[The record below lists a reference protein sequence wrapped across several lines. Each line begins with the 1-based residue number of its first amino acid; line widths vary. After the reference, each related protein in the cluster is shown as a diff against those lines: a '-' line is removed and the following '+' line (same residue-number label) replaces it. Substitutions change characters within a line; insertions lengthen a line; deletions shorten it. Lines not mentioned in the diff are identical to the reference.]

1 MTSPEFATSEAGGV
15 QLQAL
20 HTLAGLGWQYLPRD
34 EAEAARHGRLG
45 ETLLDTMLA
54 DALQRLNVVTHRGR
68 AYPITDGAIVEAIGR
83 LKAATADTARGAQG
97 TNARA
102 TDLIRLGTSVDM
114 MVEGDIRGRQLR
126 FVDWDTPDKDTP
138 GNNVFH
144 MTAEYAVECTRGGTG
159 RTGGHRR
166 PDIVLFVNGIPVVVI
181 EVKTSAADA
190 GQGVSQSIRNQGT
203 DEIPRLFATA
213 QILIAAN
220 PHDPRYATAGTPAQF
235 WGGWREQDLGPTTID
250 RAVNAVLDPATTD
263 AIFADFA
270 DHRRRHDR
278 VMEDTGRFA
287 TALDE
292 MLVALCNPA
301 RLLEL
306 IRSYVLVDDGLKK
319 IARYQQYF
327 GVRRALERLQQRDAS
342 DTGADRRR
350 GGVIWHTQGSGK
362 SLTMVMLAD
371 AIVRTIPRARLV
383 LVTDRVDLDIQLRD
397 TFRAAGKTV
406 EQARTG
412 RHLLELIAARTDIVT
427 TIIDKFDSGLNADAR
442 FHDDDADVFLLVDES
457 HRGQT
462 VKDDD
467 SLHARMRRVFP
478 RGCYIGFTGTPLLK
492 AERSTFDRFGGL
504 IHAYKIDEAVADKAV
519 VPLLYEGR
527 HVDMSVDGGT
537 LDRWFER
544 AVKGLSPGQVAD
556 LKRRMARGREVRGAE
571 PWLREVA
578 LDVSEDYT
586 RNWQHTP
593 YKAQLV
599 APSKRAAVVLH
610 RLLEEFGQV
619 TSEVVM
625 SDDDDRDGATGVN
638 EESDDVVRTHLAAI
652 KANHGALKTYETSVI
667 RRFKGPGSP
676 ELVIVVDKLLTG
688 FDAPRNRI
696 LYLARPLR
704 EHGLLQAIARVNRLF
719 ETEDETKEDGRI
731 VDYAGIL
738 DNLDDALTSY
748 SAFEGYDEGDVS
760 RALVSIREQT
770 ETLPDRHAALLDL
783 FKGIANAA
791 DQEAYERHLA
801 DEIIRRDFYDRLR
814 AYAKALATAFS
825 SEGFIRETSERQ
837 IGRYKADLKRFENLR
852 RAVAHRYA
860 DSMSAKD
867 MREHEARIRKLL
879 DRHIDADGV
888 TEIVPPVNIF
898 DETAFKSAVE
908 DATGS
913 TASVADSI
921 ASATARTITERMEED
936 PVFYTRFS
944 ALVAAA
950 IEEFRAGRLAEAAYL
965 TRVRDIREQVVRQGA
980 GDDIPEPVRGDD
992 LAVAIWR
999 AAGDVLSDGP
1009 ETAVEIGKAFAA
1021 IVRAHRR
1028 VGWHHDS
1035 DVENAIR
1042 NAMDDY
1048 LYDEIKH
1055 GRGLSTLE
1063 TDTMDQLIDRSV
1075 AIARRQVAE

>member
-1 MTSPEFATSEAGGV
+1 MTSPDFATSEAGGV

-20 HTLAGLGWQYLPRD
+20 HTLAGLGWQYLPRA

-45 ETLLDTMLA
+45 ETLLDTVLV
-54 DALQRLNVVTHRGR
+54 DALKRLNRVEQRGR
-68 AYPITDGAIVEAIGR
+68 SYPLTDGAVVEAIGR
-83 LKAATADTARGAQG
+83 LKAATTDTAMGAQG
-97 TNARA
+97 TNAHA

-114 MVEGDIRGRQLR
+114 MVEGDVRGRQLR
-126 FVDWDTPDKDTP
+126 FIDWEAPE
-138 GNNVFH
+138 NNVFH
-144 MTAEYAVECTRGGTG
+144 MTAEYSVECTRGTG
-159 RTGGHRR
+159 YRR

-181 EVKTSAADA
+181 EVKKSADDA
-190 GQGVSQSIRNQGT
+190 GQGVSQSIRNQGA
-203 DEIPRLFATA
+203 DEIPRLFATS

-235 WGGWREQDLGPTTID
+235 WGGWREQELGAATID
-250 RAVNAVLDPATTD
+250 RVVNAKLDPATTD

-270 DHRRRHDR
+270 EHRRRHDR
-278 VMEDTGRFA
+278 VMENAGRFA
-287 TALDE
+287 TQLDE
-292 MLVALCNPA
+292 MLVALCGPP

-306 IRSYVLVDDGLKK
+306 IRSYILVDDGLKK

-327 GVRRALERLQQRDAS
+327 GVRRAIERLQQRDDAE
-342 DTGADRRR
+342 RRR

-371 AIVRTIPRARLV
+371 TIVRTVPTARLV
-383 LVTDRVDLDIQLRD
+383 LVTDRVDLDAQLRD

-412 RHLLELIAARTDIVT
+412 RHLLELITSRTDIIT
-427 TIIDKFDSGLNADAR
+427 TIIDKFDSALNADAR
-442 FHDDDADVFLLVDES
+442 FRDDDADVFLLVDES
-457 HRGQT
+457 HRSQN

-467 SLHARMRRVFP
+467 SMHARMRRVFP

-504 IHAYKIDEAVADKAV
+504 IHSYKIDEAVADKAV

-527 HVDMSVDGGT
+527 HVDMSVDESA
-537 LDRWFER
+537 LDRWFEH
-544 AVKGLSPGQVAD
+544 AVKGLSPEQTAD
-556 LKRRMARGREVRGAE
+556 LKKRMARGREVRGAE

-578 LDVSEDYT
+578 LDVSEDYA

-599 APSKRAAVVLH
+599 APSKRAAVILH

-619 TSEVVM
+619 TSEIVI
-625 SDDDDRDGATGVN
+625 SDDDERDGATGVN
-638 EESDDVVRTHLAAI
+638 AESDDIVRVHLAGI
-652 KANHGALKTYETSVI
+652 KLNHGSLKTYETGVI

-676 ELVIVVDKLLTG
+676 EIIIVVDKLLTG

-719 ETEDETKEDGRI
+719 ETDEETKEDGRI
-731 VDYAGIL
+731 IDYAGIL
-738 DNLDDALTSY
+738 GELDEALTTY

-770 ETLPDRHAALLDL
+770 ETLPDKHAALLDL
-783 FKGIANAA
+783 FKGIANAT
-791 DQEAYERHLA
+791 DQEAFERHLA
-801 DEIIRRDFYDRLR
+801 DPVIRHDFYDRLR

-825 SEGFIRETSERQ
+825 SEGFIKDTSERQ
-837 IGRYKADLKRFENLR
+837 IGNYKADLKRFENLR

-860 DSMSAKD
+860 DTMSAKD

-888 TEIVPPVNIF
+888 VEIVPPVNIF

-908 DATGS
+908 EATGS
-913 TASVADSI
+913 TASVADAI
-921 ASATARTITERMEED
+921 ASATARTITERMDED
-936 PVFYTRFS
+936 PVFYKRFS
-944 ALVAAA
+944 ALVAEA
-950 IEEFRAGRLAEAAYL
+950 IEEFRAGRLAEAEYL
-965 TRVRDIREQVVRQGA
+965 TRVRDIRDQVVRQGQS
-980 GDDIPEPVRGDD
+980 DDVPEAVRGDD
-992 LAVAIWR
+992 LA
-999 AAGDVLSDGP
+999 
-1009 ETAVEIGKAFAA
+1009 TAVWRVAAEVLATVSEDAAISTEVGAAFAA
-1021 IVRAHRR
+1021 IVRKHRR
-1028 VGWHHDS
+1028 VGWQHDP
-1035 DVENAIR
+1035 DVENSIR
-1042 NAMDDY
+1042 NEMDDY
-1048 LYDEIKH
+1048 LYDEIK
-1055 GRGLSTLE
+1055 GRRGLYGLE
-1063 TDTMDQLIDRSV
+1063 IDAMDQLIDRAI
-1075 AIARRQVAE
+1075 AIARRQLSE

>member
-1 MTSPEFATSEAGGV
+1 MTSPDFATSEAGGV

-20 HTLAGLGWQYLPRD
+20 HTLAGLGWRYLPRA
-34 EAEAARHGRLG
+34 EAEAARYGRLG
-45 ETLLDTMLA
+45 DTLLDTVLV
-54 DALQRLNVVTHRGR
+54 DALKRLNRVEHRGR
-68 AYPITDGAIVEAIGR
+68 TYPLTDGAVIEAIGR
-83 LKAATADTARGAQG
+83 LKAATTDTAMGAQG

-102 TDLIRLGTSVDM
+102 TDLIRLATSVDM
-114 MVEGDIRGRQLR
+114 MVEGDVRGRQLR
-126 FVDWDTPDKDTP
+126 FVDWETPE
-138 GNNVFH
+138 NNVFH
-144 MTAEYAVECTRGGTG
+144 MTAEYTVECTRGT
-159 RTGGHRR
+159 GHRR

-181 EVKTSAADA
+181 EVKKSADDA
-190 GQGVSQSIRNQGT
+190 GQGVSQSIRNQGAS
-203 DEIPRLFATA
+203 EIPRLFATA

-220 PHDPRYATAGTPAQF
+220 PHDPRYATAGTPARF
-235 WGGWREQDLGPTTID
+235 WGGWREQELGAATIE
-250 RAVNAVLDPATTD
+250 RAVNAKLDPATTD

-270 DHRRRHDR
+270 EHRCRHDR
-278 VMEDTGRFA
+278 VMENAGRFA
-287 TALDE
+287 THLDE
-292 MLVALCNPA
+292 MLVALCGPA

-306 IRSYVLVDDGLKK
+306 IRSYILVDDGLKK

-327 GVRRALERLQQRDAS
+327 GVRRAIERLQQRDDAE
-342 DTGADRRR
+342 RRR

-371 AIVRTIPRARLV
+371 AIVRMVPTARLV
-383 LVTDRVDLDIQLRD
+383 LVTDRVDLDAQLRD

-412 RHLLELIAARTDIVT
+412 RHLLELIAARTDIIT

-442 FHDDDADVFLLVDES
+442 FRDDDADVFLLVDES
-457 HRGQT
+457 HRSQN

-467 SLHARMRRVFP
+467 SMHARMRRVFP

-504 IHAYKIDEAVADKAV
+504 IHSYKIDEAVADKAV

-527 HVDMSVDGGT
+527 HVDMSVDESA
-537 LDRWFER
+537 LDRWFEH
-544 AVKGLSPGQVAD
+544 AVKGLSPEQTAD
-556 LKRRMARGREVRGAE
+556 LKKRMARGREVRGAE

-599 APSKRAAVVLH
+599 APSKRAAVILH
-610 RLLEEFGQV
+610 RLLDEFGQV
-619 TSEVVM
+619 TSDVVI
-625 SDDDDRDGATGVN
+625 SDDDERDGATGVN
-638 EESDDVVRTHLAAI
+638 AESDDIVRAHLAAI
-652 KANHGALKTYETSVI
+652 KLNHGSLKTYETGVI

-676 ELVIVVDKLLTG
+676 EIIIVVDKLLTG

-719 ETEDETKEDGRI
+719 ETDEETKDDGRI
-731 VDYAGIL
+731 IDYAGIL
-738 DNLDDALTSY
+738 GELDEALTTY

-770 ETLPDRHAALLDL
+770 ETLPDKHAALLDL

-791 DQEAYERHLA
+791 DQEAFERHLA
-801 DEIIRRDFYDRLR
+801 DSVIRLDFYDRLR

-825 SEGFIRETSERQ
+825 SEGFIKDTSERQ
-837 IGRYKADLKRFENLR
+837 IGNYKADLKRFENLR

-860 DSMSAKD
+860 DTMSAKD

-888 TEIVPPVNIF
+888 VEIVPPVNIF

-908 DATGS
+908 EATGS
-913 TASVADSI
+913 TASVADTI
-921 ASATARTITERMEED
+921 ASATARTITERMDED
-936 PVFYTRFS
+936 PVFYKRFS
-944 ALVAAA
+944 ALVAEA
-950 IEEFRAGRLAEAAYL
+950 IEEFRAGRLAEAEYL
-965 TRVRDIREQVVRQGA
+965 TRVRDIRDQVVRQGQ
-980 GDDIPEPVRGDD
+980 GDDVPEAVRGDD
-992 LAVAIWR
+992 LATAIWR
-999 AAGDVLSDGP
+999 VAAEVLTTVSEDA
-1009 ETAVEIGKAFAA
+1009 AVSTEVGAAFAD
-1021 IVRAHRR
+1021 IVRKHRR
-1028 VGWHHDS
+1028 VGWQNDP
-1035 DVENAIR
+1035 DVENSIR
-1042 NAMDDY
+1042 NEMDDY
-1048 LYDEIKH
+1048 LYDEIK
-1055 GRGLSTLE
+1055 GRRGLYGLE
-1063 TDTMDQLIDRSV
+1063 IDAMDQLIDRAI
-1075 AIARRQVAE
+1075 AIARRQLSE

>member
-1 MTSPEFATSEAGGV
+1 M
-15 QLQAL
+15 
-20 HTLAGLGWQYLPRD
+20 
-34 EAEAARHGRLG
+34 
-45 ETLLDTMLA
+45 
-54 DALQRLNVVTHRGR
+54 
-68 AYPITDGAIVEAIGR
+68 
-83 LKAATADTARGAQG
+83 
-97 TNARA
+97 
-102 TDLIRLGTSVDM
+102 
-114 MVEGDIRGRQLR
+114 
-126 FVDWDTPDKDTP
+126 
-138 GNNVFH
+138 
-144 MTAEYAVECTRGGTG
+144 
-159 RTGGHRR
+159 
-166 PDIVLFVNGIPVVVI
+166 LFVNGIPVVVI
-181 EVKTSAADA
+181 EVKKSADDA
-190 GQGVSQSIRNQGT
+190 GQGVSQSIRNQGAE
-203 DEIPRLFATA
+203 EIPRLFATA
-213 QILIAAN
+213 QTLIAAN

-235 WGGWREQDLGPTTID
+235 WGGWREQELGAATIE
-250 RAVNAVLDPATTD
+250 RAVNARLDSATTD

-270 DHRRRHDR
+270 EHRRRHDR
-278 VMEDTGRFA
+278 VMENAGRFA
-287 TALDE
+287 TQLDE
-292 MLVALCNPA
+292 MLVALCGPT

-306 IRSYVLVDDGLKK
+306 IRNYILVDDGLKK

-327 GVRRALERLQQRDAS
+327 GVRRAIERLQQRDDAQ
-342 DTGADRRR
+342 RRR

-371 AIVRTIPRARLV
+371 AIVRTVPTARLV
-383 LVTDRVDLDIQLRD
+383 LVTDRVDLDAQLRD

-412 RHLLELIAARTDIVT
+412 RHLLELITARTDIIT

-442 FHDDDADVFLLVDES
+442 FRDDDADVFLLVDES
-457 HRGQT
+457 HRSQN
-462 VKDDD
+462 VEDDE
-467 SLHARMRRVFP
+467 SMHARMRRVFP

-527 HVDMSVDGGT
+527 HVDMSVDKSA
-537 LDRWFER
+537 LDRWFEH
-544 AVKGLSPGQVAD
+544 AVKGLSPDQVAD
-556 LKRRMARGREVRGAE
+556 LKQRMARGREVRGAE

-610 RLLEEFGQV
+610 RLLQEFGQV

-625 SDDDDRDGATGVN
+625 SDDDERDGATSVN
-638 EESDDVVRTHLAAI
+638 AESDDIVRAHLAAI
-652 KANHGALKTYETSVI
+652 KANHGSLKTYETGVI
-667 RRFKGPGSP
+667 RRFKGPGNP
-676 ELVIVVDKLLTG
+676 EIIIVVDKLLTG

-738 DNLDDALTSY
+738 GQLDEALTTY

-770 ETLPDRHAALLDL
+770 ETLPDKHAALLDL

-801 DEIIRRDFYDRLR
+801 DPVVRHDFYDRLR
-814 AYAKALATAFS
+814 AYAKALTTAFS
-825 SEGFIRETSERQ
+825 SEGFIKDTSERQ
-837 IGRYKADLKRFENLR
+837 IRNYKADLKRFENLR

-860 DSMSAKD
+860 DAMSAKD

-888 TEIVPPVNIF
+888 VEIVPPVNIF

-913 TASVADSI
+913 TASVADAI
-921 ASATARTITERMEED
+921 ASATARTITERMDED
-936 PVFYTRFS
+936 PVFYKRFS
-944 ALVAAA
+944 ALVAEV
-950 IEEFRAGRLAEAAYL
+950 IEEFRAGRLAEAEYL
-965 TRVRDIREQVVRQGA
+965 TRVRDIREHVIHQGET
-980 GDDIPEPVRGDD
+980 DDVPDIVRGDD
-992 LAVAIWR
+992 LA
-999 AAGDVLSDGP
+999 
-1009 ETAVEIGKAFAA
+1009 TAVWRMAAELLATLSQDAAISIDVGTAFAA
-1021 IVRAHRR
+1021 IVRKHRR
-1028 VGWHHDS
+1028 VGWQHDP
-1035 DVENAIR
+1035 DVENSIR
-1042 NAMDDY
+1042 NEMDDY
-1048 LYDEIKH
+1048 LYDEIK
-1055 GRGLSTLE
+1055 GRRGLYGLE
-1063 TDTMDQLIDRSV
+1063 IDAMDQLIGR
-1075 AIARRQVAE
+1075 AIGIARRQLSE

>member
-1 MTSPEFATSEAGGV
+1 MTRPDFATSEAGGV

-20 HTLAGLGWQYLPRD
+20 HTLAGLGWLYLPRV
-34 EAEAARHGRLG
+34 EAETARHGRLG
-45 ETLLDTMLA
+45 ETLLDTVLV
-54 DALQRLNVVTHRGR
+54 DALKRLNRVEHRGR
-68 AYPITDGAIVEAIGR
+68 GYPLTDGAVVEAIGR
-83 LKAATADTARGAQG
+83 LKGATADTAKGAQG

-114 MVEGDIRGRQLR
+114 MVEGDVRGRQLR
-126 FVDWDTPDKDTP
+126 FIDWETPE
-138 GNNVFH
+138 NNVFH
-144 MTAEYAVECTRGGTG
+144 MTAEYAVECTRGT
-159 RTGGHRR
+159 GHRR

-181 EVKTSAADA
+181 EVKKSADDA
-190 GQGVSQSIRNQGT
+190 GQGVSQSIRNQGA

-213 QILIAAN
+213 QVLIAAN

-235 WGGWREQDLGPTTID
+235 WGGWREQELGAATIE
-250 RAVNAVLDPATTD
+250 RAVNAKLDPVTAD
-263 AIFADFA
+263 AIFVDFA
-270 DHRRRHDR
+270 EHRRRHDR
-278 VMEDTGRFA
+278 VMENAGRFA
-287 TALDE
+287 TQLDE
-292 MLVALCNPA
+292 MLVALCGPA
-301 RLLEL
+301 RLLDL
-306 IRSYVLVDDGLKK
+306 IRSYILVDDGLKK

-327 GVRRALERLQQRDAS
+327 GVRRAIERLQQRDDAE
-342 DTGADRRR
+342 RRR

-371 AIVRTIPRARLV
+371 AIVRTVPTGRLV
-383 LVTDRVDLDIQLRD
+383 LVTDRVDLDAQLRD

-412 RHLLELIAARTDIVT
+412 RHLLELITARTDIIT

-442 FHDDDADVFLLVDES
+442 FRDDDADVFLLVDES
-457 HRGQT
+457 HRSQN

-467 SLHARMRRVFP
+467 SMHARMRRVFP

-504 IHAYKIDEAVADKAV
+504 IHSYKIDEAVADKAV

-527 HVDMSVDGGT
+527 HVDMSVDESA
-537 LDRWFER
+537 LDRWFEH
-544 AVKGLSPGQVAD
+544 AVKGLSPEQVAD
-556 LKRRMARGREVRGAE
+556 LKQRMARGREVRGAE

-599 APSKRAAVVLH
+599 APSKRAAVILH
-610 RLLEEFGQV
+610 RLLNEFGQV
-619 TSEVVM
+619 TSDVVM
-625 SDDDDRDGATGVN
+625 SDDDERDGATGVN
-638 EESDDVVRTHLAAI
+638 AESDDIVRAHLAAI
-652 KANHGALKTYETSVI
+652 KLNHGSLKTYETRVI

-676 ELVIVVDKLLTG
+676 EVIIVVDKLLTG

-719 ETEDETKEDGRI
+719 ETDEETKEDGRI
-731 VDYAGIL
+731 IDYAGIL
-738 DNLDDALTSY
+738 GELDEALTTY

-770 ETLPDRHAALLDL
+770 ETLPDKHAALLDL

-791 DQEAYERHLA
+791 DQEAFERHLA
-801 DEIIRRDFYDRLR
+801 DPVIRHDFYDRLR

-825 SEGFIRETSERQ
+825 SEGFIKDTSERQ
-837 IGRYKADLKRFENLR
+837 IGNYKADLKRFENLR

-860 DSMSAKD
+860 DTISAKD

-888 TEIVPPVNIF
+888 VEIVPPVNIF

-908 DATGS
+908 EATGS
-913 TASVADSI
+913 TASVADAI
-921 ASATARTITERMEED
+921 ASATARTITERMDED
-936 PVFYTRFS
+936 PVFYKRFS
-944 ALVAAA
+944 ALVAEA
-950 IEEFRAGRLAEAAYL
+950 IEEFRAGRLAEAEYL
-965 TRVRDIREQVVRQGA
+965 TRVRAIRDQVVRQGQ
-980 GDDIPEPVRGDD
+980 GDDVPDAVRGDD
-992 LAVAIWR
+992 LA
-999 AAGDVLSDGP
+999 
-1009 ETAVEIGKAFAA
+1009 TAVWRVAAEVLATVSEDAAISTEVGAAFAA
-1021 IVRAHRR
+1021 IVRKHRR
-1028 VGWHHDS
+1028 VGWQHDP
-1035 DVENAIR
+1035 DVENSIR
-1042 NAMDDY
+1042 NEMDDY
-1048 LYDEIKH
+1048 LYDEIK
-1055 GRGLSTLE
+1055 GRRGLYGLE
-1063 TDTMDQLIDRSV
+1063 IDAMDQLIDRAI
-1075 AIARRQVAE
+1075 AIARRQLSE

>member
-1 MTSPEFATSEAGGV
+1 MTRPDFATSEAGGV

-20 HTLAGLGWQYLPRD
+20 HTLAGLGWRYLPRAD
-34 EAEAARHGRLG
+34 AEAARHGRLG
-45 ETLLDTMLA
+45 ETLLDMVLV
-54 DALQRLNVVTHRGR
+54 DALKRLNRVEHRGR
-68 AYPITDGAIVEAIGR
+68 SYPLTDGAVVEAIGR
-83 LKAATADTARGAQG
+83 LKAATTDTALGAQG

-114 MVEGDIRGRQLR
+114 MVEGDVRGRQLR
-126 FVDWDTPDKDTP
+126 FIDWETPE
-138 GNNVFH
+138 NNVFH
-144 MTAEYAVECTRGGTG
+144 MSAEYAVECTRGT
-159 RTGGHRR
+159 GHRR
-166 PDIVLFVNGIPVVVI
+166 PDVVLFVNGIPVVVI
-181 EVKTSAADA
+181 EVKKSADDA
-190 GQGVSQSIRNQGT
+190 GQGVSQSIRNQGA
-203 DEIPRLFATA
+203 DEVPRLFATA

-235 WGGWREQDLGPTTID
+235 WGGWREQELGAATIE
-250 RAVNAVLDPATTD
+250 RAVNAKLDSVTTE
-263 AIFADFA
+263 AIFVDFA
-270 DHRRRHDR
+270 EHRRRHDR
-278 VMEDTGRFA
+278 VMENAGRFA
-287 TALDE
+287 TPLDE
-292 MLVALCNPA
+292 MLVALCDPA
-301 RLLEL
+301 RLLEM
-306 IRSYVLVDDGLKK
+306 IRSYILVDDGLKK

-327 GVRRALERLQQRDAS
+327 GVRRAIERLQQRDDAE
-342 DTGADRRR
+342 RRR

-371 AIVRTIPRARLV
+371 AIVRTVPTARLV
-383 LVTDRVDLDIQLRD
+383 LVTDRVDLDAQLRD

-412 RHLLELIAARTDIVT
+412 RHLLELIAARTDIIT

-442 FHDDDADVFLLVDES
+442 FRDDDADVFLLVDES
-457 HRGQT
+457 HRSQN

-467 SLHARMRRVFP
+467 SMHARMRRVFP

-527 HVDMSVDGGT
+527 HVDMSVDESA
-537 LDRWFER
+537 LDRWFEH
-544 AVKGLSPGQVAD
+544 AVKGLSPDQVAD
-556 LKRRMARGREVRGAE
+556 LKQRMARGREVRGAE

-599 APSKRAAVVLH
+599 APSKRAAVALH
-610 RLLEEFGQV
+610 RLLQEFGQV

-625 SDDDDRDGATGVN
+625 SDDDERDGATSVN
-638 EESDDVVRTHLAAI
+638 AESDDIVRAHLAAI
-652 KANHGALKTYETSVI
+652 KSNHGSLKTYETGVI
-667 RRFKGPGSP
+667 RRFKGPGNP
-676 ELVIVVDKLLTG
+676 EIIIVVDKLLTG

-738 DNLDDALTSY
+738 GELDEALTTY

-770 ETLPDRHAALLDL
+770 ETLPDKHAALLDL

-801 DEIIRRDFYDRLR
+801 DPMVRHDFYDRLR
-814 AYAKALATAFS
+814 AYAKALTMAFS
-825 SEGFIRETSERQ
+825 SEGFIKDTSERQ
-837 IGRYKADLKRFENLR
+837 IRNYKTDLKRFENLR

-860 DSMSAKD
+860 DAMSAKD

-888 TEIVPPVNIF
+888 VEIVPPVNIF

-908 DATGS
+908 EATGS
-913 TASVADSI
+913 TASVADAI
-921 ASATARTITERMEED
+921 ASATARTITERMDED
-936 PVFYTRFS
+936 PVFYKRFS
-944 ALVAAA
+944 ALVAKA
-950 IEEFRAGRLAEAAYL
+950 IEEFRAGRLAEAEYL
-965 TRVRDIREQVVRQGA
+965 ARVSNIRAQVVRQRA
-980 GDDIPEPVRGDD
+980 GDDAPEAVRGDE
-992 LAVAIWR
+992 LAIAVWR
-999 AAGDVLSDGP
+999 IAGEILVPLAPDEKIL
-1009 ETAVEIGKAFAA
+1009 TEIGSAFAS
-1021 IVRAHRR
+1021 IVRSHRR
-1028 VGWHHDS
+1028 VGWQNDP

-1048 LYDEIKH
+1048 LYDEIKGKH
-1055 GRGLSTLE
+1055 GVFALE
-1063 TDTMDQLIDRSV
+1063 ITVMDQLINSAV
-1075 AIARRQVAE
+1075 AIARRQMSE

>member
-1 MTSPEFATSEAGGV
+1 MTRPDFATSEAGGV

-20 HTLAGLGWQYLPRD
+20 HTLAGLGWRYLPRA

-45 ETLLDTMLA
+45 ETLLDKVLV
-54 DALQRLNVVTHRGR
+54 DALNRLNRVEHRGR
-68 AYPITDGAIVEAIGR
+68 SYPLTDGAVIEAIGR
-83 LKAATADTARGAQG
+83 LKAATTDTATGAQG

-114 MVEGDIRGRQLR
+114 MVEGDVRGRQLR
-126 FVDWDTPDKDTP
+126 FIDWETPE
-138 GNNVFH
+138 NNVFH
-144 MTAEYAVECTRGGTG
+144 MTAEYAVECTRGT
-159 RTGGHRR
+159 GHRR

-181 EVKTSAADA
+181 EVKKSADDA
-190 GQGVSQSIRNQGT
+190 GQGVSQSIRNQGA

-213 QILIAAN
+213 QVLIAAN

-235 WGGWREQDLGPTTID
+235 WGGWREQELGAATIE
-250 RAVNAVLDPATTD
+250 RAVNARLAPPTTD

-270 DHRRRHDR
+270 EHRRRHDR
-278 VMEDTGRFA
+278 VMENAGRFA
-287 TALDE
+287 TQLDE
-292 MLVALCNPA
+292 MLVALCGPA

-306 IRSYVLVDDGLKK
+306 IRSYILVDDGLKK

-327 GVRRALERLQQRDAS
+327 GVRRAIERLQQRDDAE
-342 DTGADRRR
+342 RRR

-371 AIVRTIPRARLV
+371 AIVRTVPTARLV
-383 LVTDRVDLDIQLRD
+383 LVTDRVDLDAQLRD
-397 TFRAAGKTV
+397 TFRAAGKAV

-412 RHLLELIAARTDIVT
+412 RHLLDLILARTDIIT
-427 TIIDKFDSGLNADAR
+427 TIIDKFDSGLNANPR
-442 FHDDDADVFLLVDES
+442 FSDINTDVFLLVDES
-457 HRGQT
+457 HRSQN

-467 SLHARMRRVFP
+467 SMHARMRRMFP

-504 IHAYKIDEAVADKAV
+504 IHSYKIDEAVADKAV

-527 HVDMSVDGGT
+527 HVDMSVDESA
-537 LDRWFER
+537 LDRWFEH
-544 AVKGLSPGQVAD
+544 AVKGLSPEQVAD
-556 LKRRMARGREVRGAE
+556 LKQRMARGREVRGAE

-599 APSKRAAVVLH
+599 APSKRAAVILH
-610 RLLEEFGQV
+610 RLLEEFGQA
-619 TSEVVM
+619 TSEIVI
-625 SDDDDRDGATGVN
+625 SDDDERDGATGVN
-638 EESDDVVRTHLAAI
+638 AESDDIVRVHLAGI
-652 KANHGALKTYETSVI
+652 KLNHGSLKTYETGVI

-676 ELVIVVDKLLTG
+676 EIIIVVNKLLTG

-704 EHGLLQAIARVNRLF
+704 EHDLLQAIARVNRLF
-719 ETEDETKEDGRI
+719 ETDEETKEDGRI
-731 VDYAGIL
+731 IDYAGIL
-738 DNLDDALTSY
+738 GELDEALTTY

-770 ETLPDRHAALLDL
+770 ETLPDKHAALLDL

-791 DQEAYERHLA
+791 DQEAFERHLA
-801 DEIIRRDFYDRLR
+801 DPVIRHDFYDRLR

-825 SEGFIRETSERQ
+825 SEGFIKDTSERQ
-837 IGRYKADLKRFENLR
+837 IGNYKADLKRFENLR

-860 DSMSAKD
+860 DTMSAKD

-888 TEIVPPVNIF
+888 VEIVPPVNIF

-908 DATGS
+908 EATGS
-913 TASVADSI
+913 TASVADAI
-921 ASATARTITERMEED
+921 ASATARTITERMDED
-936 PVFYTRFS
+936 PVFYKRFS
-944 ALVAAA
+944 ALVAEA
-950 IEEFRAGRLAEAAYL
+950 IEEFRAGRLAEAEYL
-965 TRVRDIREQVVRQGA
+965 TRVRDIRDQVVRQGQ
-980 GDDIPEPVRGDD
+980 GDDVPEAVRGDD
-992 LAVAIWR
+992 LA
-999 AAGDVLSDGP
+999 
-1009 ETAVEIGKAFAA
+1009 TAVWRVAAEVLATVSEDAAISTEVGAAFAA
-1021 IVRAHRR
+1021 IVRKHRR
-1028 VGWHHDS
+1028 VGWQHDP
-1035 DVENAIR
+1035 DVENSIR
-1042 NAMDDY
+1042 NEMDDY
-1048 LYDEIKH
+1048 LYDEIK
-1055 GRGLSTLE
+1055 GRRGLYGLE
-1063 TDTMDQLIDRSV
+1063 IDAMDQLIDRAI
-1075 AIARRQVAE
+1075 AIARRQLSE